1 MPPWAKEGIPEVELG
16 RLNVARSPSH
26 VLDRAYNEALASF
39 TQDKVALYNMTIDE
53 AAVALRTDFRNIAMI
68 DSPLQNLALLRD
80 IFDDGRSVLNTLDEV
95 ENENGTLAAIFLG
108 TASDKGIPIRPE
120 SAYALGLILGFEL
133 TEAQATAL
141 ARDAETIRAAIAEGH
156 G

>member
-1 MPPWAKEGIPEVELG
+1 M
-16 RLNVARSPSH
+16 NVARSPSH

-39 TQDKVALYNMTIDE
+39 TQDKVAFYNMSIEE
-53 AAVALRTDFRNIAMI
+53 AASALRTDFSNVAMI

-80 IFDDGRSVLNTLDEV
+80 IFENGNSVLNKLDQV
-95 ENENGTLAAIFLG
+95 ENDNGTLAAIFLG
-108 TASDKGIPIRPE
+108 TASDKGIQIRPE
-120 SAYALGLILGFEL
+120 SAYAIGIILGYKL

-141 ARDAETIRAAIAEGH
+141 AKDAETIRAAIAAGH